1 MKCNML
7 SSIHLPAIL
16 IILLGQ
22 FITQISSNPFNI
34 KLDQGGCDYAH
45 CPAIDA
51 KKLNIHLIPHSHD
64 DVGWRST
71 FDQYYYSSA
80 SFNIGIRYILDS
92 VVKALLDGN
101 DRRFIYVETAFLWKW
116 WKEQNTT
123 TKTIVKDLVK
133 RGKEE

>member
-1 MKCNML
+1 ML

-34 KLDQGGCDYAH
+34 KLDQGGCDYAN

-51 KKLNIHLIPHSHD
+51 NKLNIHLIPHSHD
-64 DVGWRST
+64 DVGWLKT
-71 FDQYYYSSA
+71 VDQYYYGSA
-80 SFNIGIRYILDS
+80 RGDNSGVQYILDS
-92 VVKALLDGN
+92 VVQALIAGN
-101 DRRFIYVETAFLWKW
+101 DRRFIQVETAFLWKW
-116 WKEQNTT
+116 WKEQNKM
-123 TKTIVKDLVK
+123 TKAIVKDLVK

>member
-1 MKCNML
+1 ML
-7 SSIHLPAIL
+7 SSIHSPTIL

-64 DVGWRST
+64 DVGWIVT
-71 FDQYYYSSA
+71 VDQYYYGSA
-80 SFNIGIRYILDS
+80 RDQPLGVQYILDS
-92 VVKALLDGN
+92 VVQALVAEN
-101 DRRFIYVETAFLWKW
+101 DRRFIYVETAFFWKW
-116 WKEQNTT
+116 WKEQNKM

-133 RGKEE
+133 RGKKE